1 MFIEKYNKN
10 KNLFKAIV
18 NHHKVAQVIID
29 GFFGINRFKIIT
41 YKVNNILTMLYG
53 KDKPTKEE
61 IKKIRLFFKSE
72 KIIYNKE
79 GKLNGK

>member
-1 MFIEKYNKN
+1 M
-10 KNLFKAIV
+10 
-18 NHHKVAQVIID
+18 
-29 GFFGINRFKIIT
+29 
-41 YKVNNILTMLYG
+41 NNILTMLYG